1 MDYVRHLGDPGRL
14 YDPGGEL
21 GAVYFALLLAFL
33 PAERKQ
39 NQRRNYQVFI
49 NNLSMFGTCY

>member
-14 YDPGGEL
+14 YDPGVEL

-39 NQRRNYQVFI
+39 NQR
-49 NNLSMFGTCY
+49 